1 MRYAMTPVDMIRDM
15 LSEYKEDALNYN
27 IMGNNE
33 QAIASL
39 RQGIDLIP
47 RRLLKDPSV
56 TNMVKEIEA
65 MIAKLEKGYAL

>member
-15 LSEYKEDALNYN
+15 LSEYKTDALNYN

-47 RRLLKDPSV
+47 NRLMKDPSV
-56 TNMVKEIEA
+56 TNMVKEMEA
-65 MIAKLEKGYAL
+65 MIDKLEKGYAL